1 MKRICLLLA
10 GLLLAVLLL
19 LPCACSRDFPESSP
33 VPEAATP
40 EEPAAEE
47 PTVYNWLLGIDS
59 PKETITYLYA
69 EKFAGEVSL
78 LSGGSM
84 KINIHTDGAL
94 GSDMVLIEG
103 CKRGTVT
110 FVVQTTAP
118 QVNFMPKLAVFDLPV
133 LYNSIQDVRSALDN
147 PDFMRTIDDIYIS
160 GGFKLL
166 GYADQTFRVLSS
178 NRRITQISDF
188 QGQTIRTMDNP
199 LHMAF
204 WQALG
209 ATPTPLAFGDLH
221 TALLLGHVDG
231 QENPYA
237 VFVADNFHRVQ
248 GYVMQTNHLPHL
260 ISLVMNNSQFNALD
274 IQQQAILLKAAETA
288 KLYARQQADIWEI
301 EKINEIKAFG
311 TEIVPI
317 SGELLAE
324 IKQAAIPVYDQIIEQ
339 AGIDLVRAYLGGSDP
354 Y

>member
-1 MKRICLLLA
+1 MKKKCLLLF
-10 GLLLAVLLL
+10 GFLLL
-19 LPCACSRDFPESSP
+19 LCACNSDIPDVETTPQPSAP
-33 VPEAATP
+33 DEQATD
-40 EEPAAEE
+40 ETA
-47 PTVYNWLLGIDS
+47 VYNWLLGIDS
-59 PKETITYLYA
+59 PRETITYLYA
-69 EKFAGEVSL
+69 EKFAAEVSR

-84 KINIHTDGAL
+84 RINIHTDGSL
-94 GSDMVLIEG
+94 GSDVVLIEG

-118 QVNFMPKLAVFDLPV
+118 QVNFMPQLAVFDLPV
-133 LYNSIQDVRSALDN
+133 LYNNIQDVRSAIDN
-147 PDFMRTIDDIYIS
+147 PEFLRTIDDIYVS
-160 GGFKLL
+160 GGIKLL

-260 ISLVMNNSQFNALD
+260 ISLVMNFPQFDSLD
-274 IQQQAILLKAAETA
+274 GRQQEILLKAAEIA

-317 SGELLAE
+317 SDELLAE
-324 IKQAAIPVYDQIIEQ
+324 IKQAALPVYELIIEQ
-339 AGIDLVRAYLGGSDP
+339 AGIELVRAYLGGADL